1 MKAITSLRSLVNNC
15 HFFPCDFLAEWSETG
30 IDKQIFFSPVPL
42 NASINNKKQLF
53 TTKPRWLDIS
63 TEVNFGAPA
72 PEPRGP
78 FCGCFQLAS
87 PAPLSPLSHKGYFC
101 NSSVKSHLKPNF
113 KQIWWIF
120 ALSSALLSI
129 QFHSKFKNLQPKKHA
144 QLMWDCLSSH
154 CFSFSLS
161 LPRVGRPSF

>member
-1 MKAITSLRSLVNNC
+1 M
-15 HFFPCDFLAEWSETG
+15 
-30 IDKQIFFSPVPL
+30 PL

-53 TTKPRWLDIS
+53 TTKPRWFDIS
-63 TEVNFGAPA
+63 TEVNFGAAA

-87 PAPLSPLSHKGYFC
+87 PAPLSPLSHKGCFC

-154 CFSFSLS
+154 CFPSHYHYQGLEGPVFSNMLQEFIFHS
-161 LPRVGRPSF
+161 LLLEGIFFFFFQNSQFQWR